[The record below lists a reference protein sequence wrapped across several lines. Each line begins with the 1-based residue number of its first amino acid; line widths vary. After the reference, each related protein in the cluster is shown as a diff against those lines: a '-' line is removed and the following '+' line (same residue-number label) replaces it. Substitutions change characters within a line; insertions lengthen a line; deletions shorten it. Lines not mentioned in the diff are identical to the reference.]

1 MPIFSSLAGVEVAEE
16 FVVVEPPKIMLWAS
30 KDYVGV
36 ETNFRV
42 QTWVQAE
49 QKRFFI
55 NWGGGWIE
63 RGRGTLLYQVSTQ
76 DMLNLLTPQ
85 L

>member
-1 MPIFSSLAGVEVAEE
+1 MSVPIFSSLAGVEVAEE
-16 FVVVEPPKIMLWAS
+16 FVIVEPPKIMLWAS

-55 NWGGGWIE
+55 NWIE
-63 RGRGTLLYQVSTQ
+63 RGKGTLLYQVSTQ